1 MPQKVLPYKI
11 PKMMLTYPYNAFY
24 FGILEA
30 NNIDY
35 TDVIL
40 NDFLELYYF
49 KKSAIH
55 KIDFRNSGMF
65 EFNRFNSIEFPD
77 TNNIIETIKKYIDD
91 GYYAILMLNQKYF
104 QNEKVHTSW
113 ERNHDWLIYG
123 YNDTTMSFYCSSY
136 IGSKDK
142 EVFGNIEL
150 SYLEIESALRHTLS
164 NYIKPSPS
172 YFRNHFIKINTNWN
186 EPKITKDILYY
197 KIKRMFFPKHS
208 ARDGYWHPVA
218 GIYSLD
224 KLLRKIKKVNIVK
237 NKRKTIF
244 IQNIRIIYEFRQNV
258 LLCLKRMDINQ
269 LTINQYE
276 EIVTST
282 YKILLLSFKY
292 NLTKNRNTLNNIYK
306 KLQQENKT
314 ERKLLKHILKNY
326 NPKKKGH
333 YYG

>member
-1 MPQKVLPYKI
+1 MSQKILPYKI

-24 FGILEA
+24 FGIYEA

-49 KKSAIH
+49 KKSGIH

-65 EFNRFNSIEFPD
+65 EFNRFKSIEFPE
-77 TNNIIETIKKYIDD
+77 TKNIVETIKDHINN

-104 QNEKVHTSW
+104 KNKNVHATW
-113 ERNHDWLIYG
+113 DNCHDWLIYG
-123 YNDTTMSFYCSSY
+123 YDDSTMHFCCSSY
-136 IGSKDK
+136 IGAGRGETMGTIK
-142 EVFGNIEL
+142 L
-150 SYLEIESALRHTLS
+150 SYLEIETSFKNVLS
-164 NYIKPSPS
+164 RYLKPSPS
-172 YFRNHFIKINTNWN
+172 YFRNHFIKINSEWEENN
-186 EPKITKDILYY
+186 ITRKTLYNN
-197 KIKRMFFPKHS
+197 IIRMFFPKHS

-237 NKRKTIF
+237 NKQKTIF

-258 LLCLKRMDINQ
+258 LLCLMRLNMEQ

-276 EIVTST
+276 EIVAET

-292 NLTKNRNTLNNIYK
+292 NQTGNRNTLNTIYEKLK
-306 KLQQENKT
+306 KENKN
-314 ERKLLKHILKNY
+314 ERKILKLVLRTY
-326 NPKKKGH
+326 KP
-333 YYG
+333 